1 MEMKKKDLLQVG
13 DWVKGK
19 LRDGELIHGY
29 IESNDDVSDKVKIH
43 IVSSDNIKAIGKT
56 IETLSKWVEKLP
68 LSLERENELLSLIDL
83 ALVTGDRE
91 WFMELTNLL
100 QSLKHVPVSKLNPS
114 PIYNRVEDRCKN
126 LE

>member
-29 IESNDDVSDKVKIH
+29 IESNDVVSDKVKIH
-43 IVSSDNIKAIGKT
+43 IVSSDNIKTIGKT
-56 IETLSKWVEKLP
+56 IETMSKWVEKLP

-100 QSLKHVPVSKLNPS
+100 QSLKHVPVSKLKPS
-114 PIYNRVEDRCKN
+114 PIYIKVEDRCKN